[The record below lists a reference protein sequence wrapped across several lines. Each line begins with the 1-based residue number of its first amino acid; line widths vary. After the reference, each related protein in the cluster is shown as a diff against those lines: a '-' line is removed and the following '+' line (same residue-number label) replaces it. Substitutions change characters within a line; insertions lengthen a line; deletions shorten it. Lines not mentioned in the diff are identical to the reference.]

1 MDHTIAAIATAP
13 GVGAISVIRVS
24 GATAGEVVS
33 RCFSRHRKLLKSPRL
48 AVMGQITAEDGTP
61 IDEVLAFYY
70 PAPASFTGEHVI
82 EISGHGGLYVTQAV
96 LNRLLECGASAA
108 MPGEFTQRAFLNSKL
123 DLTQAEGIM
132 DIISAQSDLA
142 LKAAQNQLMGSIQK
156 VTQELRDSLIS
167 VTAHLEAYIDFPED
181 DIDPDTGEGLI
192 QNLRSMITQCQELLS
207 TSYTGKLLREG
218 ARVVLCGQPNAGKSS
233 LLNQLLGYER
243 AMVSDI
249 KGTTRDTLEELV
261 DIQGLPV
268 KFIDTA
274 GLRETEEVLERQGVE
289 RARREIE
296 SADLVIEL
304 IDGTLDPTEVERAAI
319 GSSSRRLT
327 ILNKGDLGFHSDW
340 GTVDLRISCTAED
353 SAQKVKE
360 AIYQSLLDG
369 QSLTGSSL
377 IAINARHQACLQQ
390 LVQGLESAVSELQT
404 STDPELI
411 ALSLREA
418 LQSIGELTGRI
429 DTEEVLGE
437 IFAQFCIGK

>member
-1 MDHTIAAIATAP
+1 M
-13 GVGAISVIRVS
+13 
-24 GATAGEVVS
+24 
-33 RCFSRHRKLLKSPRL
+33 
-48 AVMGQITAEDGTP
+48 
-61 IDEVLAFYY
+61 
-70 PAPASFTGEHVI
+70 
-82 EISGHGGLYVTQAV
+82 
-96 LNRLLECGASAA
+96 
-108 MPGEFTQRAFLNSKL
+108 
-123 DLTQAEGIM
+123 
-132 DIISAQSDLA
+132 
-142 LKAAQNQLMGSIQK
+142 
-156 VTQELRDSLIS
+156 
-167 VTAHLEAYIDFPED
+167 
-181 DIDPDTGEGLI
+181 
-192 QNLRSMITQCQELLS
+192 
-207 TSYTGKLLREG
+207 
-218 ARVVLCGQPNAGKSS
+218 LCGQPNAGKSS